1 MSKQNNN
8 MGKIKRSTDDLIN
21 EAIAR
26 QSDWQENRREYTRV
40 FLKSLN
46 MFARPSK
53 RKQLEN
59 QSVEVKDVE
68 SARNRHGTLRA
79 YWFPIV
85 CALLVIFIAI
95 WVMFIR
101 GATQPRVVVVPVV
114 PEPIVQKVNDEFN
127 VPTFDIV
134 RIEKDG
140 DIVIAGRWLPY
151 QNISIVVNNKIVAT
165 ERTDYAGEFVYT
177 SSYAWGPG
185 NYTIALLGAEPEVK
199 SSDRVFV
206 YISDKGV
213 DNSVSLLMTKEGST
227 LLQAPAMLRDGDL
240 SVSKI
245 DYLDTGRVV
254 VSGDGLPRL
263 RVSLSLNDKYMGF
276 ARVSDH
282 KHFGL
287 GADVGELESGKEYEL
302 VVRMHDGDGR
312 TVGSVVHKF
321 VMPEMTGDDDTYY
334 TVRRGDCLWI
344 IARNFMRRG
353 ILFSIIAERNAIT
366 NPDLIYPKQLLQIPV
381 AGK

>member
-101 GATQPRVVVVPVV
+101 GATQPRVMVVPVV

-151 QNISIVVNNKIVAT
+151 QNISIVVNKI
-165 ERTDYAGEFVYT
+165 
-177 SSYAWGPG
+177 
-185 NYTIALLGAEPEVK
+185 L
-199 SSDRVFV
+199 
-206 YISDKGV
+206 
-213 DNSVSLLMTKEGST
+213 
-227 LLQAPAMLRDGDL
+227 L
-240 SVSKI
+240 SVIFTISAVPSGYAISNLLSENSTI
-245 DYLDTGRVV
+245 D
-254 VSGDGLPRL
+254 
-263 RVSLSLNDKYMGF
+263 
-276 ARVSDH
+276 
-282 KHFGL
+282 
-287 GADVGELESGKEYEL
+287 
-302 VVRMHDGDGR
+302 
-312 TVGSVVHKF
+312 
-321 VMPEMTGDDDTYY
+321 
-334 TVRRGDCLWI
+334 
-344 IARNFMRRG
+344 NF
-353 ILFSIIAERNAIT
+353 
-366 NPDLIYPKQLLQIPV
+366 PP
-381 AGK
+381 